1 MEKEN
6 FEVFYEF
13 NDRNI
18 LDDIKYT
25 YYTYYDIKCTCND
38 AIQSNYINFQKNKPK
53 ISKTFPYSQ
62 Q

>member
-1 MEKEN
+1 MRHCQMEKEN

-18 LDDIKYT
+18 LDDQR
-25 YYTYYDIKCTCND
+25 KCTCND

>member
-13 NDRNI
+13 NDRNF
-18 LDDIKYT
+18 LDDQR
-25 YYTYYDIKCTCND
+25 KCTCND
-38 AIQSNYINFQKNKPK
+38 AIQFNYINFQKNKPK